1 MDNDPDFETAAPAR
15 RSRSLRDSEV
25 VVVVSSDSESDSIP
39 QSFYFSHKL
48 FHFMCAGATQERI
61 EQAGRKAAAIRKV
74 DLMKRAERKERT
86 DKLRNFIAQQGA
98 DKPSGPT
105 LAATKRK
112 RAVQK
117 KNTAIQMGMG
127 SRDKRKIVASQA
139 SQSDASQA
147 QSQLSQ
153 PSQPQPQ
160 RRLYGSIPV
169 PQSVLQGSHV
179 EHQADGTPK
188 PDKERSIRKACWELV
203 REFTEPLDDLM
214 QVDTSFSLPSTDY
227 HVHGHI
233 LSIVVAHCTQIK
245 TGNAFVR
252 QVVDH
257 RHQRFVLV
265 CKLSEHLTGRK
276 TERKVRQQLVSL
288 LYIFMGVAIT
298 YTSERKGS
306 GS

>member
-1 MDNDPDFETAAPAR
+1 MDDDPDFEHAPPR

-25 VVVVSSDSESDSIP
+25 QVVDVSSDSESDSIP
-39 QSFYFSHKL
+39 QTFYFSHKL
-48 FHFMCAGATQERI
+48 FHFLCEGATKERI
-61 EQAGRKAAAIRKV
+61 EQAGHRAAEVRKG
-74 DLMKRAERKERT
+74 DLLKRAERKERT
-86 DKLRNFIAQQGA
+86 DNLRNFVQQKGVE
-98 DKPSGPT
+98 KPSGPRH
-105 LAATKRK
+105 AAIKRR
-112 RAVQK
+112 RASRK
-117 KNTAIQMGMG
+117 KNTDLQMGRG
-127 SRDKRKIVASQA
+127 TRDKRKVAE

-153 PSQPQPQ
+153 PSQQQPQ
-160 RRLYGSIPV
+160 CQQRRQLYGCIQV

-179 EHQADGTPK
+179 EHHDDGTQK
-188 PDKERSIRKACWELV
+188 PDKERIIRKACWELV

-233 LSIVVAHCTQIK
+233 ISIVIAHCTQIQ

-276 TERKVRQQLVSL
+276 TERKVREQID
-288 LYIFMGVAIT
+288 YGC
-298 YTSERKGS
+298 
-306 GS
+306 